1 MKLNPI
7 RVKSLKV
14 LGLSVLFTLF
24 LTACANINMNI
35 DGSNDFQSLVSGM
48 VETSYKKIQKRVSKE
63 EVILV
68 SDFVNIDK
76 LENHSKL
83 GFLLSETLKNS
94 LSSKDI
100 IIREIELAKNFKIG
114 EHGFN
119 ILSRNQHEV
128 YDEIVEANFA
138 MVGTYSITSKRLIV
152 FIKLIDIH
160 SGHILSSSS
169 KSVMIDDEISQL
181 ENVPKK
187 RLTRKIYAPVTL

>member
-1 MKLNPI
+1 MKLNLI
-7 RVKSLKV
+7 KVKSLKFFIT
-14 LGLSVLFTLF
+14 SFLFTLF
-24 LTACANINMNI
+24 LTACSNINMNI
-35 DGSNDFQSLVSGM
+35 DGSNNFQSLVSGL
-48 VETSYKKIQKRVSKE
+48 VESSYKKIQKRVSKE

-94 LSSKDI
+94 LSSKNI
-100 IIREIELAKNFKIG
+100 IIREVELMKNFKIG

-119 ILSRNQHEV
+119 VLSRNQNEV
-128 YDEIVEANFA
+128 YDEIVDANLA

-169 KSVMIDDEISQL
+169 NSVMIDDEISEL

-187 RLTRKIYAPVTL
+187 RITRTIYAPATL